1 MSFLRKN
8 IPKTVYFRLD
18 GTVSQETLPESI
30 QHSLPVE
37 WRLTQCS
44 SLQERRYFYDS
55 FQWQAFDKG
64 VVILKKKNLLSLVDL
79 NTGHEITSVPFKGNP
94 ASFFPEAL
102 PDSKLKE
109 ELFSYSTLRAFIK
122 LCSIHA
128 FTRLYQLL
136 DENKKTIA
144 TLSFESLSLAGNS
157 KEEAFIHFFTL
168 TPNRGYEKAI
178 APFEGLLKEN
188 TFIGKRFDYKTL
200 FLSIINT
207 SGHKVDDYSPKIR
220 LLLDP
225 NASIHESAI
234 GLLKFTVSVMRRNE
248 DGITKNR
255 DSEFLHD
262 YRVAIRRTRSILKQL
277 KGVFEAGET
286 EYFLN
291 AFRDLGKRT
300 NELRDSDVYLLR
312 KGTYFNYLPP
322 FLQPSLGLFFNEI
335 ENVRKKSHKEFCSY
349 LSSPEY
355 HSFLVQWETYL
366 CKPSHP
372 TSEEAPNASRST
384 LSFAVNTIKKAW
396 KKVIR
401 HGRLISKEATDA
413 ELHQLRIDCKKLRYL
428 LEFFAS
434 VFPDKTITPV
444 IQKLKQLQ
452 EHLGD
457 IVDYAVQLHFLQK
470 QLTEMAAADKLLAAS
485 TGGLMA
491 ILFQQQQHARLKFH
505 KTFSTFD
512 NEVTNQ
518 LFHDLLTGPE
528 L

>member
-1 MSFLRKN
+1 MSFLRIN
-8 IPKTVYFRLD
+8 IPKTVYFKLD
-18 GTVSQETLPESI
+18 GTVALETLPESI

-37 WRLTQCS
+37 WSLKQCS
-44 SLQERRYFYDS
+44 SLEERRYFYDT
-55 FQWQAFDKG
+55 FQWQAFDKET
-64 VVILKKKNLLSLVDL
+64 VIVKKKNLLSLVNL
-79 NTGHEITSVPFKGNP
+79 NTGHEITSAPFKENP

-102 PDSKLKE
+102 PDCKLKE
-109 ELFSYSTLRAFIK
+109 ELYSYSTLRAFIK
-122 LCSIHA
+122 LCSIHV

-144 TLSFESLSLAGNS
+144 TLSLESLYPAGNS
-157 KEEAFIHFFTL
+157 KEKALIHFFSI

-178 APFEGLLKEN
+178 ATFEGLLKEN
-188 TFIGKRFDYKTL
+188 SLIGKRFDYKAL

-207 SGHKVDDYSPKIR
+207 SGHNVDDYSPKIR
-220 LLLDP
+220 LQLDP

-234 GLLKFTVSVMRRNE
+234 RLLKFTVSIMRRNE
-248 DGITKNR
+248 DGIRKNI

-277 KGVFEAGET
+277 KGVFDAGET

-312 KGTYFNYLPP
+312 EGTYLNYLPP
-322 FLQPSLGLFFNEI
+322 FLRPSLGLFFNEI
-335 ENVRKKSHKEFCSY
+335 ENVRRKSHKQFCSY

-355 HSFLVQWETYL
+355 HSFLLKWETYL
-366 CKPSHP
+366 CKPSYT
-372 TSEEAPNASRST
+372 TSKEAPNASRAT
-384 LSFAVNTIKKAW
+384 LSFAVDTLKKAW

-413 ELHQLRIDCKKLRYL
+413 ELHGLRIDCKKLRYL

-444 IQKLKQLQ
+444 IQKLKKLQ
-452 EHLGD
+452 EQLGD
-457 IVDYAVQLHFLQK
+457 VVDYGVQLNFLHH
-470 QLTEMAAADKLLAAS
+470 QLTVMAADKLLAAS

-491 ILFQQQQHARLKFH
+491 SLFQHQQQARLKFH
-505 KTFSTFD
+505 KTFCAFD
-512 NEVTNQ
+512 NEETNQ
-518 LFHDLLTGPE
+518 LFHDLLTGAE